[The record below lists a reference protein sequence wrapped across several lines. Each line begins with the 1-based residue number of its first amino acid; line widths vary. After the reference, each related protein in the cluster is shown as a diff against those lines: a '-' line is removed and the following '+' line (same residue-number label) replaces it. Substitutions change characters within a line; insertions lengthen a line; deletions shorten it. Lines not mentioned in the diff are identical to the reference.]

1 MPTAT
6 CLFYYDRENR
16 QTHTVNVIGQAADN
30 NLAGEVSETA
40 YNSFGQPQSVRRY
53 AARLGRKPGRP
64 WRREGHRNA
73 PQKTT
78 RDGANRSYGQS
89 STSRRTA
96 KFAGIDN
103 Q

>member
-40 YNSFGQPQSVRRY
+40 YNSFGQPQSAPLRRAPGAKAGTALATRRASKRAAKNYARRGESFLRPKLYQPADGQIRRY
-53 AARLGRKPGRP
+53 R
-64 WRREGHRNA
+64 
-73 PQKTT
+73 
-78 RDGANRSYGQS
+78 
-89 STSRRTA
+89 
-96 KFAGIDN
+96 
-103 Q
+103 